1 MEVRPVEDH
10 VELLTQS
17 STVQHIEL
25 KNALLARQSNYEPL
39 SNVNPKLI
47 LYPLD
52 KLNEISNSNDLIR
65 VQESLIVH
73 DLLDNLMGLSGT
85 YIRYNNEYNPY
96 NGDVPEFKIAKKLDT
111 SLKSFSKKI
120 LQYGSYIV
128 ALNNASERWTDIKYG
143 VVLQS
148 LSYEIKNFINETY
161 LPLLVNRLERM
172 YFEDPNFSIR
182 EFKQILN
189 DSEVGNQLTLLYDFI
204 RRIEE
209 EMVRR
214 QNSDLQQLSIDT
226 FISEMEQFNQNDDLT
241 PIFIER
247 KISPIAKGGTILK
260 ILYKMILEQLGDSNS
275 VIFLQ
280 NLLVRISDSYYKTLH
295 GWMTQGELNDP
306 CDEFM
311 IIDTMPHINNINMSN
326 PVECDRVWL
335 TQFGIRKDGLLDN
348 FSLTNN
354 SSNKLLFKILST
366 GKFLNVIKKS
376 LNISHIPITQ
386 EEEEGN
392 VKVTNF
398 VELMEGTNFELYV
411 EKWYNRANRLCL
423 KLLVEGYHL
432 PKIIED
438 LSKWYFGDKNG
449 YNMDKIL
456 KGSLV
461 ELTRRY
467 SEKYSNNIENRI
479 KIKFENIK
487 NELLL
492 SSSLNYH
499 NNNNNNTRKIENEDN
514 MILKLLTV
522 QMDKESFDDVINQYI
537 NSELQMIGN
546 ANKLNTLDSI
556 RDMVMKE
563 FENNPINNNKSGGN
577 GRQGTNKNN
586 NIYYMKFDIGIPY
599 PLNMIINRS
608 CILQYQLINRYL
620 NILRYHNILLEETW
634 LEINKNWIWRY
645 PNYNKDI
652 KIKIIKRSQILH
664 NGMNNFIKSII
675 EYFNEDV
682 IKNEMDKIVKS
693 LPSQLSSIQLSD
705 KIDLSELQSQLAE
718 SLTNILHDG
727 CLIKLIRIQ
736 LQIFDIINKFCKFL
750 LSMKDKLIQLDYNLF
765 KEYHQRVMKDEGTN
779 DLTSSINYNEDTNL
793 IKIPE
798 YINFIETVSKSFQ
811 DHRQT
816 LIEGL
821 WYHYR
826 GKDHPLFNNNHHGVD
841 TSNNNNNDEFNNIA
855 VISHGSRL
863 MVSTVNI
870 NNNFV

>member
-10 VELLTQS
+10 VELLAQS

-214 QNSDLQQLSIDT
+214 QNSDLQQLSIDN

-499 NNNNNNTRKIENEDN
+499 NNNNNTRKIENEDN

-563 FENNPINNNKSGGN
+563 FENNQINNNKLGGN

-765 KEYHQRVMKDEGTN
+765 KEYHRRVMKDEGTN